1 MAVMSAHET
10 LEHTEHIA
18 HAGHHDEH
26 GHEHGHGHGHAGKA
40 PLGTHVGITMAVLG
54 VLLAFCAARVGAER
68 TELVETLVAQQNAH
82 AKYQAQDV
90 KHRVA
95 VLALQ
100 QAHAGIVAGTALD
113 KKDIAGIAHT
123 VERYLEESK
132 AAKEWVEA
140 YEPAIEA
147 HLEGQ
152 EHYELAQLLA
162 EIGIV
167 IASVALLLKRREAW
181 FASLALGAGAV
192 IVTASTWHTVSGQM
206 HGAEAKIE
214 ETGKEYRR
222 LRDSDKTTDAEHD
235 LVQAVNAWAGVSEE
249 PHEPAVPH
257 EAAHEE
263 EHH

>member
-1 MAVMSAHET
+1 MSAHET

-26 GHEHGHGHGHAGKA
+26 GAAHGGKA
-40 PLGTHVGITMAVLG
+40 GGLGTNVGITMAVLG

-68 TELVETLVAQQNAH
+68 TELVEALVQQQNAH

-100 QAHAGIVAGTALD
+100 QAHASLSAGATLD
-113 KKDIAGIAHT
+113 KKDIAGIAET

-140 YEPAIEA
+140 YDPIIEA
-147 HLEGQ
+147 HIAGEQ
-152 EHYELAQLLA
+152 HYDLAQLCA

-167 IASVALLLKRREAW
+167 IASVALLLKQRLAW
-181 FASLALGAGAV
+181 FASLALGLCAVVITATTWAGMTSPLEHAEEKV
-192 IVTASTWHTVSGQM
+192 
-206 HGAEAKIE
+206 AEA
-214 ETGKEYRR
+214 GKAYRA
-222 LRDSDKTTDAEHD
+222 LRTSDKSTDAEHA
-235 LVQAVNAWAGVSEE
+235 LVAAVRAWAGETKN
-249 PHEPAVPH
+249 P
-257 EAAHEE
+257 
-263 EHH
+263 